1 MNNLE
6 AFLSWKF
13 SFEQVVFPMTELVL
27 AIDAGTTG
35 VRSMF
40 FDKSGNVIERAYAEY
55 ASIFPH
61 PSWVEQRSKDWWEK
75 SCETIQRC
83 IKQGNVSPEHVVS
96 ISVTNQRETVV
107 PIDRDGNSLRNAIVW
122 QDRRTAPQCDW
133 IRNQVAPAQVYSI
146 TGLTIDPYF
155 TAPKILWIR
164 EKEKAVFNAADKFLL
179 VHDYLLYRLSGELI
193 TDYSNASRTLL
204 MDVRTGKWSEK
215 MVTALGIPIEK
226 LPKSV
231 ESGSLV
237 GELTEVAA
245 RETGL
250 KSGTPI
256 VAGGGDQQCAALG
269 VGVVREGMIKSTT
282 GTGTFLLAHSKT
294 VRLDPAMRVLCSRHV
309 VPNSFVVEASMFT
322 TGSALKWFRDNLGSE
337 EMAIADKQSL
347 DPYDVITEEA
357 RRIVPGA
364 EGVIHV
370 PHFVGAGAPNWN
382 PRARGIFAGLALG
395 HTRAHLIRAILEGVS
410 YEIRTNVEVMRELG
424 LPSKEVRVT
433 GGAARSEIW
442 MQIQADVLRTPVIR
456 TKMEEA
462 TAVGAAIL
470 AFKGIGVFKSVVQ
483 AAEEMVAVLPPL
495 QPRADTL
502 VVYKKGFEIFKAL
515 YDAVSG
521 ITWADDYS
529 G

>member
-1 MNNLE
+1 
-6 AFLSWKF
+6 
-13 SFEQVVFPMTELVL
+13 MTELVL

-40 FDKSGNVIERAYAEY
+40 FDNSGNMIAKAYAEY
-55 ASIFPH
+55 ESVFPH
-61 PSWVEQRSKDWWEK
+61 PSWVEQKSEDWWKK
-75 SCETIQRC
+75 SCETIQQC
-83 IKQGNVSPEHVVS
+83 IRQGGFSPEHVVS

-107 PIDRDGNSLRNAIVW
+107 PIDRDGKSLRNAIVW
-122 QDRRTAPQCDW
+122 QDRRTIPQCTW
-133 IRNQVAPAQVYSI
+133 IRNQIPSAQVYSI

-164 EKEKAVFNAADKFLL
+164 EKEKTTFNATDKFLL
-179 VHDYLLYRLSGELI
+179 VHDYLIYRLSGEMI
-193 TDYSNASRTLL
+193 TDFSNASRTLL
-204 MDVRTGKWSEK
+204 LDVRTAKWSDK
-215 MVTALGIPIEK
+215 MMSTLGIPIEK
-226 LPKSV
+226 LPKAV

-250 KSGTPI
+250 RPGTPI

-269 VGVVREGMIKSTT
+269 VGVVKEGMIKSTT
-282 GTGTFLLAHSKT
+282 GTGTFLLAYSKT

-309 VPNSFVVEASMFT
+309 VPNAFVVEASMFT

-337 EMAIADKQSL
+337 EMAMADEHSL

-357 RRIVPGA
+357 SRIAPGA
-364 EGVIHV
+364 EGVIHI

-433 GGAARSEIW
+433 GGAARSEVW

-456 TKMEEA
+456 TQMEEA

-470 AFKGIGVFKSVVQ
+470 AFKGIGIFKSVAQ
-483 AAEEMVAVLPPL
+483 AAEEMVNTKPPL
-495 QPRADTL
+495 QPRIETL
-502 VVYKKGFEIFKAL
+502 AVYKKGFETFKAL
-515 YDAVSG
+515 YDAISG

-529 G
+529 E